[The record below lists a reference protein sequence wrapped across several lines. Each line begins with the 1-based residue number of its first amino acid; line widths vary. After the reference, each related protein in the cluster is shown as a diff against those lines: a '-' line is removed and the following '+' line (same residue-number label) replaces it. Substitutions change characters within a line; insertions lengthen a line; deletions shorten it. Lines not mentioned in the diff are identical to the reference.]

1 MSAAWIGIKLADSKF
16 FPILEEGAP
25 VSKIIELT
33 TVRDDQNSVQINLFK
48 NGDSSIDTATYVGTL
63 IIEDIANKK
72 AGDPTIELTLTLD
85 EDNELS
91 AEAVDLE
98 SGSRQT
104 LSVSLATLSSEE
116 QLGLPDF
123 DLTPIDSTIS
133 LGEDPDHRNLV
144 VDSDIPGNAPEG
156 LYEMTSEE
164 EKKKSGVFLPAWL
177 CVVILVVGVA
187 ALALAL
193 LVSAHVMQLNRSM
206 ATATPGDSATSA
218 VPVTEPAPAAEPAVE
233 EETPPPAETDETPV
247 ATPVE
252 EELVVPAEPK
262 PAEAKPVQYDVVWG
276 DTLWDLA
283 DAYYRDPWLYTRIA
297 KHNRIKNPNLIIT
310 GSRIEIPPK

>member
-1 MSAAWIGIKLADSKF
+1 M
-16 FPILEEGAP
+16 
-25 VSKIIELT
+25 
-33 TVRDDQNSVQINLFK
+33 
-48 NGDSSIDTATYVGTL
+48 
-63 IIEDIANKK
+63 
-72 AGDPTIELTLTLD
+72 
-85 EDNELS
+85 
-91 AEAVDLE
+91 
-98 SGSRQT
+98 
-104 LSVSLATLSSEE
+104 
-116 QLGLPDF
+116 
-123 DLTPIDSTIS
+123 
-133 LGEDPDHRNLV
+133 
-144 VDSDIPGNAPEG
+144 DSDIPGNAPEG

>member
-98 SGSRQT
+98 SGPARRCRSPLPR
-104 LSVSLATLSSEE
+104 SVPKNSSGFPI
-116 QLGLPDF
+116 LILPP
-123 DLTPIDSTIS
+123 LTRP
-133 LGEDPDHRNLV
+133 
-144 VDSDIPGNAPEG
+144 
-156 LYEMTSEE
+156 
-164 EKKKSGVFLPAWL
+164 
-177 CVVILVVGVA
+177 
-187 ALALAL
+187 
-193 LVSAHVMQLNRSM
+193 SASV
-206 ATATPGDSATSA
+206 
-218 VPVTEPAPAAEPAVE
+218 
-233 EETPPPAETDETPV
+233 
-247 ATPVE
+247 
-252 EELVVPAEPK
+252 K
-262 PAEAKPVQYDVVWG
+262 
-276 DTLWDLA
+276 
-283 DAYYRDPWLYTRIA
+283 TRI
-297 KHNRIKNPNLIIT
+297 T
-310 GSRIEIPPK
+310 GIL